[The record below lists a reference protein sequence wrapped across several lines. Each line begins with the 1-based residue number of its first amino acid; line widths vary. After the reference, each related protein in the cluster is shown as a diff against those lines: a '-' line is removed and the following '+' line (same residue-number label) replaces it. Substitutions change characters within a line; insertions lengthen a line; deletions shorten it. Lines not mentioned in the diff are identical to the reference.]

1 MARFSGI
8 DFHLLFTYLCIRGAL
23 LTALR
28 RGSRTAATGIHAAAS
43 GFRANPHGCGSL
55 GQKGRCR
62 PVIMLTPRQKAAY
75 DFIRTFSDRK
85 GFAPSYDEIRRHLR
99 LASLNAVAKLV
110 AQLRRRG
117 ALAPAP
123 FNSKRTLELV
133 GEPLGEPVREGV
145 GSRAGVATVPLL
157 GLIAAGQ
164 PIEAIEAPE
173 QIEVPS
179 SLLGTGE
186 RYSLRVRGDSMIE
199 DGIHDGDVVVIRR
212 ARRAENGQTVV
223 AIVDGNA
230 TLKRFHQRGRWIELR
245 PRNAAMVPLRVPAET
260 VEIRGVLVG
269 LLRRYR

>member
-1 MARFSGI
+1 M
-8 DFHLLFTYLCIRGAL
+8 
-23 LTALR
+23 
-28 RGSRTAATGIHAAAS
+28 
-43 GFRANPHGCGSL
+43 
-55 GQKGRCR
+55 
-62 PVIMLTPRQKAAY
+62 TPRQRAAY
-75 DFIRTFSDRK
+75 DFIRAFSDRN

-99 LASLNAVAKLV
+99 VASLNAVAKLV

-117 ALAPAP
+117 ALEPAP
-123 FNSKRTLELV
+123 PNSKRTLKLV
-133 GEPLGEPVREGV
+133 GELVREGV

-164 PIEAIEAPE
+164 PIEAIETPE
-173 QIEVPS
+173 EIEVPS
-179 SLLGTGE
+179 SLLGAPPLNE

-223 AIVDGNA
+223 AIVDGDA
-230 TLKRFHQRGRWIELR
+230 TLKRFHQKGRWIELH
-245 PRNAAMVPLRVPAET
+245 PANAAMAPLRVPAES

>member
-1 MARFSGI
+1 M
-8 DFHLLFTYLCIRGAL
+8 
-23 LTALR
+23 
-28 RGSRTAATGIHAAAS
+28 
-43 GFRANPHGCGSL
+43 
-55 GQKGRCR
+55 
-62 PVIMLTPRQKAAY
+62 TPRQRAAY
-75 DFIRTFSDRK
+75 DFIRAFSDRN

-99 LASLNAVAKLV
+99 VASLNAVAKLV

-117 ALAPAP
+117 ALEPAP
-123 FNSKRTLELV
+123 PNSKRTLKLV
-133 GEPLGEPVREGV
+133 GGLVREGV

-164 PIEAIEAPE
+164 PIEAIETPE
-173 QIEVPS
+173 EIEVPS
-179 SLLGTGE
+179 SLLGAGGAGE

-223 AIVDGNA
+223 AIVDGDA
-230 TLKRFHQRGRWIELR
+230 TLKRFHQKGRWIELR
-245 PRNAAMVPLRVPAET
+245 PANAAMAPLRVPAER